1 MSTLEDISDST
12 DWLNTPV
19 ASLGAVEAG
28 LRCHICKDFF
38 EAPVITACSHTFCSA
53 CIRRSLSAVNAQK
66 KCPLCWSQ
74 FDERQLRKNTT
85 VEDLVRAFQT
95 ARPDILKLGR
105 HSLEG
110 NQGAKVSK
118 GRKRKLEDSLDSAD
132 NASPRKTRSHSK
144 RQTVIQSSASPEL
157 EESIEDGDQR
167 EGDFQPG
174 MFGSDANYLYA
185 YGGLDGLAACPI
197 CQRRMP
203 ESQVFT
209 HLDVH
214 QIGEGNVSKGQAML
228 SRYFSFS
235 RDATGL
241 ICLQN
246 IHIAFTSTQLGPRH
260 EAIAYHNVP
269 PSQRHTASQEI
280 RRAWYFICWA
290 QTKDGS

>member
-1 MSTLEDISDST
+1 MWSYQTHLAVSTKPQILKSCKARRKELTFFLLLFTFGRKMSTVEEISDPT

-105 HSLEG
+105 DSLEG
-110 NQGAKVSK
+110 NQSARVRK
-118 GRKRKLEDSLDSAD
+118 GRKRKLEESFDSAD

-144 RQTVIQSSASPEL
+144 RQTDIQSSASPEL
-157 EESIEDGDQR
+157 EECIEDGDQR
-167 EGDFQPG
+167 DGDFQSG
-174 MFGSDANYLYA
+174 MFQSNATCMYA
-185 YGGLDGLAACPI
+185 YSDLDGLAACPI

-203 ESQVFT
+203 ELQVFT

-214 QIGEGNVSKGQAML
+214 QNSEGSVSKGQVVL

-235 RDATGL
+235 RYATAL
-241 ICLQN
+241 TC
-246 IHIAFTSTQLGPRH
+246 F
-260 EAIAYHNVP
+260 
-269 PSQRHTASQEI
+269 
-280 RRAWYFICWA
+280 
-290 QTKDGS
+290 